1 MMNGW
6 GFGNGMNWGGG
17 IVSILVLAGLI
28 IGGFF
33 FVKWMRKNTDKDR
46 FSDNQL
52 EALELLKTRY
62 ASGEIT
68 SEEFLKIKSD
78 LEDLQK

>member
-33 FVKWMRKNTDKDR
+33 FVKWMRKNSDKDR